1 MIVRRYIISFFIAF
15 GVVTFLFAL
24 MITLIKTSEVPVSSN
39 GALNMVDFIRSKKDR
54 DLELEQANPEPPP
67 QPAKPP
73 PPAELQME
81 SVSNIAGESFTISEQ
96 PVTDSFSVEP
106 GFSMGEGDGEYLP
119 IYRVPPQ
126 YPRKALFDRV
136 EGWVVVEFTI
146 GTQGEVKNPRVVKSE
161 PSGIF
166 DQAALDAVKRF
177 RFKARTIGGT
187 PVEVSGIQNRIR
199 FKLKK

>member
-1 MIVRRYIISFFIAF
+1 MLRRYTIAF
-15 GVVTFLFAL
+15 LFAFAFVTFLFAL

-39 GALNMVDFIRSKKDR
+39 GSLTMVEFIRGKRDR
-54 DLELEQANPEPPP
+54 ELNLDTVKPEPPP
-67 QPAKPP
+67 QPSEPP
-73 PPAELQME
+73 PPAQLKIETMDPM
-81 SVSNIAGESFTISEQ
+81 GESFAISQQ
-96 PVTDSFSVEP
+96 PVMDSFSIEP
-106 GFSMGEGDGEYLP
+106 GLGIGEGDGEYLP

-146 GTQGEVKNPRVVKSE
+146 GTEGQVKNAKVVDAQPR
-161 PSGIF
+161 GMF

-177 RFKARTIGGT
+177 RFKPRAIAGT
-187 PVEVSGIQNRIR
+187 PVEVSGVQNRIR